1 MFYNTW
7 DSWFDDDETRKL
19 KKYRRMSNYYE
30 SKYNNLYDSYIEI
43 NNLMSDVKN
52 NYGLDKSV
60 IKYVSDDVMRY
71 QYSECEDKMISKIW
85 EVIDYFEEMQDLI
98 GRQRDNAYELYI
110 KYYNLAI
117 GG

>member
-1 MFYNTW
+1 MFYDTW
-7 DSWFDDDETRKL
+7 DFWFDDDETRKI

-30 SKYNNLYDSYIEI
+30 NKYNNLLDSYIEI
-43 NNLMSDVKN
+43 NNLMFDVKN
-52 NYGLDKSV
+52 NYRLDQNV
-60 IKYVSDDVMRY
+60 IKYVTGDVVRY

-98 GRQRDNAYELYI
+98 GKQRDNAYELYI

-117 GG
+117 RG